1 MQAPKE
7 PGDPETGMNEAPRMA
22 APDGG
27 FSREGKKPQ
36 SRFERLIERARLT
49 LLWEGLWPG
58 LWPPLGVVALFI
70 AVSLMGLWLWLP
82 PTARMIGCGV
92 ALAALLVSLIP
103 LIRLSLPSRRLAL
116 ARLDRDAEIAH
127 RPATAFDD
135 TLALGTQDPATRALW
150 EAHRRR
156 AEEGL
161 AALKV
166 RAPRP
171 NMSGRDRFAL
181 RAGAILAL
189 VTGAFVA
196 GQDFDSRVM
205 SAFDWKGAGGR
216 GPDFRVDGW
225 VDPPLYTRLPPIILE
240 FKSSAQANKI
250 KVPIKSTMVI
260 RAAGKTS
267 LEIAADQGLEALPTT
282 APSKPDLKESRF
294 TVAGN
299 AKLRVLADGTTVS
312 SYVVEVIPDRPPEIK
327 FSGAPQSNGRGSLTI
342 GYLANDDYGLASAEA
357 IFEREAAGDVRPL
370 VPPPRAALSL
380 PTGTANEE
388 TKTTTDLS
396 SHPWA
401 GARVKLT
408 LVARDEAGQEGRS
421 ETITVTLPQRPFT
434 KPLARALVEQRR
446 NLIIEPAKQQRVQ
459 TALDALLTAPDRF
472 TPEVGVYLGLR
483 LVSERLR
490 RAKSDADL
498 LEVAEFLWQM
508 ALTIEDGDLSDSERA
523 LRQAQEALRQALER
537 GANEDEIKR
546 LTQELRQALDRFLR
560 DFAERQGRN
569 QAQNE
574 RLDPNTRMITPND
587 LKNLLDRMEE
597 LARQGATADAQRLL
611 EELRGILDNLQMA
624 RPGGRQPD
632 PMMREL
638 NRALD
643 ELDQM
648 SRDQQALR
656 DETFRDG
663 QRRQGDQRAQRN
675 QRGGRQ
681 GDRQRGQ
688 RQQPGQQGQ
697 QGQQGQD
704 GEQMDGEDGQ
714 DGQQAGEGL
723 SRRQQAL
730 RERLQELKKRMR
742 GLGMQN
748 EQGLDDAEGAMGE
761 AEESLGQGQ
770 PGQAVDAQG
779 RAIEGLRRGAQGL
792 AQQMMGDGTEQAG
805 DDSDGM
811 PGRMNQRGQ
820 NGPLDTDPLGR
831 PRRSNDW
838 TDGRVK
844 IPSGDDSAVA
854 RARRILEELRRRL
867 GEFDRPREELD
878 YFERLLRPR

>member
-1 MQAPKE
+1 
-7 PGDPETGMNEAPRMA
+7 MNEAPRIA

-27 FSREGKKPQ
+27 VPGQGKSRL
-36 SRFERLIERARLT
+36 SRFERLIERARLA
-49 LLWEGLWPG
+49 LLWERLWPG
-58 LWPPLGVVALFI
+58 LWPPFGVVALFL
-70 AVSLMGLWLWLP
+70 AVSWMGLWLVLP
-82 PTARMIGCGV
+82 PTGRIIGCGL
-92 ALAALLVSLIP
+92 ALAGFLASLIP
-103 LIRLSLPSRRLAL
+103 LIRLTLPSRRHAL
-116 ARLDRDAEIAH
+116 TRLDRDAAVSH

-135 TLALGTQDPATRALW
+135 ALALGQQDPATRALW

-161 AALKV
+161 ARLKV

-171 NMSGRDRFAL
+171 NMSSRDRFAL
-181 RAGAILAL
+181 RAAAIVAL

-196 GQDFDSRVM
+196 GQDFDSRLS
-205 SAFDWKGAGGR
+205 SAFDWKGAR
-216 GPDFRVDGW
+216 GLGPEFRIDGW
-225 VDPPLYTRLPPIILE
+225 VDPPLYTRLPPIILD
-240 FKSSAQANKI
+240 FRSTAQAHKI
-250 KVPIKSTMVI
+250 RVPVKSTMVI

-267 LEIAADQGLEALPTT
+267 LEIAVDQGLEALPAT
-282 APSKPDLKESRF
+282 AQSKPDLKESRF

-299 AKLRVLADGTTVS
+299 AKLRVLADGATVS
-312 SYVVEVIPDRPPEIK
+312 SFVVEAIPDRPPEIK
-327 FSGAPQSNGRGSLTI
+327 LSGPPQSNGRGSLTI
-342 GYLANDDYGLASAEA
+342 GYTASDDYGLASAEGV
-357 IFEREAAGDVRPL
+357 FERDGAGAVKPL
-370 VPPPRAALSL
+370 VPAPRAPLSL
-380 PTGTANEE
+380 PNGAANEE

-446 NLIIEPAKQQRVQ
+446 NLIIEPQRQQRVQ
-459 TALDALLTAPDRF
+459 MALDALTTSPEVF
-472 TPEVGVYLGLR
+472 TPEIGVYLGLR
-483 LVSERLR
+483 VVAERLR
-490 RAKSDADL
+490 RAKSDVDL

-537 GANEDEIKR
+537 GASEDEIKR
-546 LTQELRQALDRFLR
+546 LTQDLRQALDRFLR

-569 QAQNE
+569 QAQND
-574 RLDPNTRMITPND
+574 RLDPNTRAITPND
-587 LKNLLDRMEE
+587 LKNLLDRLEE

-632 PMMREL
+632 PLTREL

-663 QRRQGDQRAQRN
+663 QRRQNEPRGQRN
-675 QRGGRQ
+675 QRRGESGRQ
-681 GDRQRGQ
+681 GERQRGQ
-688 RQQPGQQGQ
+688 RQQGQ
-697 QGQQGQD
+697 QGQQGD

-714 DGQQAGEGL
+714 GDQAGEGL

-730 RERLQELKKRMR
+730 RERLQELKRRMR
-742 GLGMQN
+742 GLGMQG
-748 EQGLDDAEGAMGE
+748 EQGLDDAESAMGE
-761 AEESLGQGQ
+761 AEQSLGQGQ

-779 RAIEGLRRGAQGL
+779 RAIDGLRRGAQGL

-805 DDSDGM
+805 DDSDGQ
-811 PGRMNQRGQ
+811 PGRMSQRGQ
-820 NGPLDTDPLGR
+820 NGPSDTDPLGR

-844 IPSGDDSAVA
+844 IPTGDESAVA